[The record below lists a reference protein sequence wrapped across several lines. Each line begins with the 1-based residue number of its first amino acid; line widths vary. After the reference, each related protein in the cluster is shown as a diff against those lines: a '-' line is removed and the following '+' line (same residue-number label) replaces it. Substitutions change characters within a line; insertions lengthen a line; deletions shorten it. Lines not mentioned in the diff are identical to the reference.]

1 MSVAVVFDSAGTLL
15 RTYRVARD
23 LLRSEMLVE
32 VETIPLTFAAEGRV
46 LVLLNLNSQDIVTA
60 PETQLLS
67 NYLLEQSIEFGVSC
81 SRRVIP
87 ADDVAAILYTDRQ
100 ARISDMQAC
109 IRQVWSCC
117 KQQESI
123 IAMNSGVIL
132 NVDIP
137 GVEFTVTTGG
147 RPFRGARD
155 TISELH
161 RMGVPT
167 YIASGDRVTKLE
179 RMGDYLGIPRERIYG
194 VATPSMKAQIVEELQ
209 EHYYK
214 VVMVGDAINDLKAF
228 QKADLAILT
237 EQQSD
242 SKPDI
247 LYANTD
253 LVIRDVSEVPGIVA
267 ELLKDTRTVRKKC
280 NNINPNMIPRE
291 D

>member
-23 LLRSEMLVE
+23 LVQGEMLTE
-32 VETIPLTFAAEGRV
+32 VETTTLTFAAEGRI
-46 LVLLNLNSQDIVTA
+46 LVLLHLHSRDVIDA
-60 PETQLLS
+60 PPGQYLS
-67 NYLLEQSIEFGVSC
+67 DYLQERSIGFGVSC
-81 SRRVIP
+81 SRRIIP
-87 ADDVAAILYTDRQ
+87 ADDVAEILYTDRQ
-100 ARISDMQAC
+100 ARICDMQAC
-109 IRQVWSCC
+109 IRKVWSCC
-117 KQQESI
+117 KQESI
-123 IAMNSGVIL
+123 VAMNSGVIL
-132 NVDIP
+132 NVDLS

-147 RPFRGARD
+147 RPFSGARD
-155 TISELH
+155 AISELH
-161 RMGVPT
+161 RMGVPA

-209 EHYYK
+209 EHYDK
-214 VVMVGDAINDLKAF
+214 VVMIGDAINDLKAF

-242 SKPDI
+242 SKPGI

-267 ELLKDTRTVRKKC
+267 ELLKDTTETGKSAT
-280 NNINPNMIPRE
+280 I
-291 D
+291 